1 MTRVWRITTRR
12 FAATAF
18 DGEGARFYGGR
29 WNSPGESVVYCA
41 ATASLAVLEMLVQD
55 SPLRARYALI
65 SANLPNRLRIK
76 KLTLRQM
83 PAQWRDPRGND
94 ALRVLGD
101 QWLRSGSSAVL
112 MVPSA
117 VIPDESNYLLNPAH
131 ADFGHIKIGQSA
143 DLNTDARLIARFRT
157 APG

>member
-1 MTRVWRITTRR
+1 MLFR
-12 FAATAF
+12 
-18 DGEGARFYGGR
+18 
-29 WNSPGESVVYCA
+29 S
-41 ATASLAVLEMLVQD
+41 VLEMLVQD

-65 SANLPNRLRIK
+65 SANIPNSLRIN

-83 PAQWRDPRGND
+83 PARWRDRRGND

-112 MVPSA
+112 LVPSA
-117 VIPDESNYLLNPAH
+117 VIPEESNYLLNPAH
-131 ADFGHIKIGQSA
+131 ADFHHIKIGQPA
-143 DLNTDARLIARFRT
+143 DLDADARLVARSRR

>member
-1 MTRVWRITTRR
+1 MTRVWRIATRR

-18 DGEGARFYGGR
+18 DGEGARLYGGR

-65 SANLPNRLRIK
+65 SANIPSSLRID
-76 KLTLRQM
+76 KLTPRQM
-83 PAQWRDPRGND
+83 PARWRDPRGNE
-94 ALRVLGD
+94 APRVLGD

-112 MVPSA
+112 LVPSA

-131 ADFGHIKIGQSA
+131 ADFRHIKIGQPA
-143 DLNTDARLIARFRT
+143 DLDTDARLVARTRR